1 MAQVPDLLE
10 QPAGLFVA
18 TRSREGQQA
27 AKLVFQFGAAQRIT
41 RVAPGLIDA
50 ALQAAPLRLIE
61 VLKRVQDDSQ
71 RIHLELM
78 REARD
83 SEPAKRQA
91 GRPAGS
97 RNRAKPHQIEP
108 GDAPAAQEAPEVPE
122 WLKNAV

>member
-1 MAQVPDLLE
+1 MTPIELKQW
-10 QPAGLFVA
+10 QAGLGLSEAAMAHYLGVPVHTLRGWIKG
-18 TRSREGQQA
+18 TR
-27 AKLVFQFGAAQRIT
+27 
-41 RVAPGLIDA
+41 

-83 SEPAKRQA
+83 SVPARGQA

-97 RNRAKPHQIEP
+97 RNRAKPHQI
-108 GDAPAAQEAPEVPE
+108 DAGGALVAQEVSEVPS
-122 WLKNAV
+122 WLSGAL

>member
-1 MAQVPDLLE
+1 MTPFELKQWQADLGLSEAAMAHYLGVPVHTLR
-10 QPAGLFVA
+10 GWIKG
-18 TRSREGQQA
+18 TR
-27 AKLVFQFGAAQRIT
+27 
-41 RVAPGLIDA
+41 

-91 GRPAGS
+91 GRPSGS

-108 GDAPAAQEAPEVPE
+108 GDAPAAQDAPEVPE